1 MEKIKIKKTREQL
14 KVLLQLAELEV
25 PFKGAT
31 AMIKA
36 EQSILQGVFH
46 KLRKKALAK
55 ELEPTDKPFT
65 LSFLYHEAFYLEK
78 ICEEHRRYYKPVGYE
93 AHTLRRT
100 ADELNQKLCV

>member
-1 MEKIKIKKTREQL
+1 MEKIKIKKTMEQL
-14 KVLLQLAELEV
+14 GVLLQLAKLEV
-25 PFKGAT
+25 PFRCVTGAH
-31 AMIKA
+31 KA
-36 EQSILQGVFH
+36 EQSILIGVFQ

-78 ICEEHRRYYKPVGYE
+78 ICREHRRFYNPVSYE